1 MKKPP
6 TLADTIVAKLDAGR
20 LPREDHTKRWVGDGQ
35 NRPCVACEHVIL
47 HSQVQHGLELR
58 TAGLSPC
65 TSAVPAS
72 TRPSDGT
79 AAGPARARGPTTAAI
94 ITAALIVE
102 RPLCLDCIAVKA
114 GVGTATA
121 EVTLARIRSALIL
134 QRDEPG
140 RCRDCGSIGVVFS
153 LDES

>member
-47 HSQVQHGLELR
+47 HTQVQHELEFADGR
-58 TAGLSPC
+58 IVYMHISCAGLYEAERRRRGWS
-65 TSAVPAS
+65 SQS
-72 TRPSDGT
+72 TRPD
-79 AAGPARARGPTTAAI
+79 TAAI
-94 ITAALIVE
+94 ITAALIIE

-114 GVGTATA
+114 GVGTAAA

-134 QRDEPG
+134 QRDAPG